1 MEGYTMTITVYSIAE
16 EKHETMSMDRFILL
30 FNRGD
35 ITASQYT
42 IMAYCEDLILLNN
55 GGLTHG

>member
-1 MEGYTMTITVYSIAE
+1 MTITVYSIAE

-55 GGLTHG
+55 GGLTNG